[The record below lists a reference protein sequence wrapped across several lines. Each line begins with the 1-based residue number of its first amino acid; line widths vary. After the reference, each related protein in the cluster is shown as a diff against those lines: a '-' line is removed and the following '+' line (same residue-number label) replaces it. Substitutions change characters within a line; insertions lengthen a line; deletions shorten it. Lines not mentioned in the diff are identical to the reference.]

1 MNPEEKSTVLKYAV
15 TGAWGQALRGG
26 RLVMSGLWR
35 SCVTDAIEYQ
45 IAEENNGLNNLED
58 LFAFWEVRFCSW
70 YQEPYKWYQQSA
82 ILGQGVL
89 MAEGTRVALKGHQ
102 ETTHKQQDLVQ
113 KQLEGHQQA
122 IAGITERLD
131 HFANVLSSLV
141 ESINVNSFRDR
152 EVSTEPRNHEERTV
166 FQRSVR
172 LDFPQFSG
180 NDPSGQFNSWES
192 MVVALQ
198 GRFGPSMFDDLM
210 EALTRL
216 KQTTSISLYTSQ
228 FEALG
233 LSGRHKMSC
242 FISGLMDEI
251 RIPVKMFNPLN
262 LGAAF
267 GLAKLQ
273 EEYVLSSR
281 KSWRQT
287 SHFADKWPVYNERL
301 VDSSSRGQKEV
312 IQSVE
317 ELEAQLLPEQQN
329 VLKEG
334 SEELEVSIHAI
345 SGCINRSTHNFLDP
359 LVVKAAKLKVME
371 DRNLQVKVANGTKI
385 ATQGRCEETIRF
397 EVAGKKLL
405 LQGLLSEKVQVEPT
419 VKMLKSS
426 FVRQEGWLL
435 QLVAIDEKQ
444 ARAEVLPEI
453 VLKEGTTPV
462 SVRPYRY
469 VHYQKTEIEKIV
481 QDLLSNGVIRPC
493 QSPLS
498 SPVLLVKKADGTWRM
513 CIDYRALNQENV
525 KDKFPIPVID
535 ELLDELHGARYFSK
549 LDLRSGYHQ
558 IRVREE
564 DISKT
569 AFRTHEGHYEFLVMP
584 FGLTNA
590 PTTFQGLMN
599 HVFKPFLR
607 KFVLVFFDDILIY
620 SQDLKEHLVH
630 LQTVLSVLQQN
641 TLFAK
646 KSKCRFGAVEV
657 DYLGHIISGDG
668 VKADPT
674 KISAMVEWPTP
685 KTVKALRGFLGLTGY
700 YRKLVRNYGSIAA
713 PLTDLLKKNAFQWS
727 LEAEE
732 AFKLLKEAVSSP
744 PVLKLPDFSKE
755 FTIECDASGVGLGA
769 VLMQNNQPIAFF
781 SKVLKGKALLL
792 STYEKEFL
800 AIVCAV
806 GKWRP
811 YLLGQTFKI
820 KTDQQAL
827 KYLLEQKIATEA
839 Q

>member
-1 MNPEEKSTVLKYAV
+1 MDGRQVFCYGCL
-15 TGAWGQALRGG
+15 GAGLER
-26 RLVMSGLWR
+26 RKVMSGLWR
-35 SCVTDAIEYQ
+35 SGVTDAVVYQ
-45 IAEENNGLNNLED
+45 IAEENNDFNNLED
-58 LFAFWEVRFCSW
+58 VGRWRNTTCIVCISEVRFCSW

-89 MAEGTRVALKGHQ
+89 MAEGTRAALKGLQ

-131 HFANVLSSLV
+131 HFANILSSLV
-141 ESINVNSFRDR
+141 ESINVNPFRDR

-180 NDPSGQFNSWES
+180 NDPLGWIFKANQYFDCFQIPFHQKLMVASHHMQGDALVWYQNALDSGQFNSWES
-192 MVVALQ
+192 LVVALQ
-198 GRFGPSMFDDLM
+198 GRFGPSMFDDPM

-228 FEALG
+228 FEALANRLKG
-233 LSGRHKMSC
+233 LSERHKMSC
-242 FISGLMDEI
+242 FISGLKDEI

-287 SHFADKWPVYNERL
+287 SHFADKWPVYNERP
-301 VDSSSRGQKEV
+301 VDSSSRGQKGLFPLKKVSPEEMDEKRKKGLCFHCSEKWNHNHVCKSSRVYFLHGDPCESQEV
-312 IQSVE
+312 IESVE

-345 SGCINRSTHNFLDP
+345 SGCINSNAMKLLGKIGSYSCEILVDSGSTHNFLDP

-385 ATQGRCEETIRF
+385 VTQGRCEETIRVQGTKFLVPFHVLTLGGCDIVLGVQWLRTLGSIQWDFNNMSMQF

-405 LQGLLSEKVQVEPT
+405 LQGLLSEKVQVEPA

-444 ARAEVLPEI
+444 AKAEVLPEVEEVLQQFQTVFEEPIGLPPNRACDHQI

-469 VHYQKTEIEKIV
+469 AHYQKTEIEKIV
-481 QDLLSNGVIRPC
+481 QDLLSNGVIRPS
-493 QSPLS
+493 QIPFS
-498 SPVLLVKKADGTWRM
+498 SPVLLVKKADG
-513 CIDYRALNQENV
+513 
-525 KDKFPIPVID
+525 
-535 ELLDELHGARYFSK
+535 
-549 LDLRSGYHQ
+549 
-558 IRVREE
+558 
-564 DISKT
+564 
-569 AFRTHEGHYEFLVMP
+569 VM
-584 FGLTNA
+584 T
-590 PTTFQGLMN
+590 
-599 HVFKPFLR
+599 
-607 KFVLVFFDDILIY
+607 
-620 SQDLKEHLVH
+620 
-630 LQTVLSVLQQN
+630 
-641 TLFAK
+641 
-646 KSKCRFGAVEV
+646 RF
-657 DYLGHIISGDG
+657 
-668 VKADPT
+668 
-674 KISAMVEWPTP
+674 
-685 KTVKALRGFLGLTGY
+685 
-700 YRKLVRNYGSIAA
+700 
-713 PLTDLLKKNAFQWS
+713 
-727 LEAEE
+727 
-732 AFKLLKEAVSSP
+732 
-744 PVLKLPDFSKE
+744 
-755 FTIECDASGVGLGA
+755 
-769 VLMQNNQPIAFF
+769 
-781 SKVLKGKALLL
+781 
-792 STYEKEFL
+792 
-800 AIVCAV
+800 
-806 GKWRP
+806 
-811 YLLGQTFKI
+811 
-820 KTDQQAL
+820 
-827 KYLLEQKIATEA
+827 
-839 Q
+839 